1 MLFKNEVNK
10 DMYFTNVICK
20 SIFALFFL
28 LIAQSLFAQP
38 TSFESQQYY
47 EGSKGISYVPILTKP
62 ALIYQGKLYNSK
74 KQLNYLIEQLKD
86 PTSTILYSQYRENR
100 TWATILTVLGS
111 ATSIVGLLGTSN
123 EYKINWYLLGGG
135 LLLNGT
141 AGALNNIAAQ
151 QLRAIAV
158 QANIRNNSVG
168 MIQSPNNL
176 QIRLPLKN

>member
-1 MLFKNEVNK
+1 
-10 DMYFTNVICK
+10 MYSKK
-20 SIFALFFL
+20 SISKIIIALFFL

-38 TSFESQQYY
+38 STLESQQYY
-47 EGSKGISYVPILTKP
+47 EGSKGISFVPILKKP

-74 KQLNYLIEQLKD
+74 KQLDYLIDQLKD

-111 ATSIVGLLGTSN
+111 VTSVVGLLGTNN

-141 AGALNNIAAQ
+141 AGALNEIAAQ
-151 QLRAIAV
+151 QLRAIAI
-158 QANIRNNSVG
+158 QADKKNNSLG
-168 MIQSPNNL
+168 MIQSPNNVG
-176 QIRLPLKN
+176 IRLPLKN

>member
-1 MLFKNEVNK
+1 
-10 DMYFTNVICK
+10 MYFRNAFSKI
-20 SIFALFFL
+20 IIALIFL
-28 LIAQSLFAQP
+28 LIGQSSFAQP

-47 EGSKGISYVPILTKP
+47 EVSKGISYVPVLTKP
-62 ALIYQGKLYNSK
+62 ALIYHGKLYTGK
-74 KQLNYLIEQLKD
+74 KQLDYLVDQLKD

-111 ATSIVGLLGTSN
+111 ATSIVGLLGTNN

-158 QANIRNNSVG
+158 QSNKMNNSVG
-168 MIQSPNNL
+168 
-176 QIRLPLKN
+176 

>member
-1 MLFKNEVNK
+1 
-10 DMYFTNVICK
+10 MYFRNAFSKI
-20 SIFALFFL
+20 IIALIFL
-28 LIAQSLFAQP
+28 LIGQSSFAQP

-47 EGSKGISYVPILTKP
+47 EVSKGISYVPVLTKP
-62 ALIYQGKLYNSK
+62 ALIYHGKLYTGK
-74 KQLNYLIEQLKD
+74 KQLDYLVDQLKD

-111 ATSIVGLLGTSN
+111 ATSIVGLLGTNN

-151 QLRAIAV
+151 QLRAIAI
-158 QANIRNNSVG
+158 QADKKNNSLG
-168 MIQSPNNL
+168 MIQSPNNVG
-176 QIRLPLKN
+176 IRLPLKN

>member
-1 MLFKNEVNK
+1 
-10 DMYFTNVICK
+10 MYFRLAISK
-20 SIFALFFL
+20 IFIVLFFL
-28 LIAQSLFAQP
+28 LIGQLLFAQP
-38 TSFESQQYY
+38 TRLESQQYY
-47 EGSKGISYVPILTKP
+47 EGSNGISYVPVLTKP
-62 ALIYQGKLYNSK
+62 ALIYHGKLYTGK
-74 KQLNYLIEQLKD
+74 KQLNYLVDQLKD

-111 ATSIVGLLGTSN
+111 ATSIVGLLGTNN

-158 QANIRNNSVG
+158 QADKKNNSLG

>member
-1 MLFKNEVNK
+1 
-10 DMYFTNVICK
+10 MYFRNAISKMIIT
-20 SIFALFFL
+20 LFFFLIGQL
-28 LIAQSLFAQP
+28 LLAQP

-47 EGSKGISYVPILTKP
+47 EGSNGISYVPVLTKP
-62 ALIYQGKLYNSK
+62 ALIYHGKLYTGK
-74 KQLNYLIEQLKD
+74 KQLDYLVDQLKD

-111 ATSIVGLLGTSN
+111 ATSIVGLLGTNN
-123 EYKINWYLLGGG
+123 EYKINWYLFGGG

-141 AGALNNIAAQ
+141 AGALNNIAAH
-151 QLRAIAV
+151 QLRSIAV
-158 QANIRNNSVG
+158 QSNKMNNSIG

>member
-1 MLFKNEVNK
+1 MDFRNAFSK
-10 DMYFTNVICK
+10 I
-20 SIFALFFL
+20 IIALIFL
-28 LIAQSLFAQP
+28 LIGQSLFAQP

-47 EGSKGISYVPILTKP
+47 EGSKGISYVPVLTKP
-62 ALIYQGKLYNSK
+62 ALIYHGKLYTGK
-74 KQLNYLIEQLKD
+74 KQLDYLIDQLKD

-111 ATSIVGLLGTSN
+111 ATSIVGLLGTNN
-123 EYKINWYLLGGG
+123 ENKINWYLLGGG

-151 QLRAIAV
+151 QLRAIA
-158 QANIRNNSVG
+158 IPSIKMNNSLG